1 MVRSKQLLII
11 AQSFLLECHSEMAN
25 RMRED
30 HKQEH
35 VIAEIEKSVLAD
47 RVKYRVLIQVTDDL
61 EKTEGLSK
69 TVAFIR

>member
-1 MVRSKQLLII
+1 
-11 AQSFLLECHSEMAN
+11 MAN

-61 EKTEGLSK
+61 EKTEGPSI
-69 TVAFIR
+69 TVAFLR